1 MNAEIESGLL
11 AGEVGMA
18 EQWELAR
25 AVDKLSMRI
34 VQGCDAPTPVQVR
47 RACGALN
54 AARQFELCRVLA
66 QAYHEPAAPDPAIVK
81 HLVQAQ
87 INLSMLDAAQ
97 ATLDAHRDW
106 SFIPAGATKDH
117 ELLELAGLQARLLKD
132 RFVLSQDRDDLVQAY
147 LAYRETFDTHHSKP
161 SWHGVNAVALG
172 ARAERDGVQLDGESS
187 GKLAA
192 RLHKELCRKEDNDPW
207 RLATLSELSL
217 ALGKCDQAELWLYR
231 LLHAPKCTPFIL
243 QSYERQLRTIWE
255 GHVGAGGCASR
266 LLTILTQYQIRNL
279 STMSIAPDSA
289 RELRGTDLEKVFS
302 DVGSFS
308 VEMVRRM
315 LAACESIGC
324 VSNELGARLGTGF
337 MLRAGDLGNGSDDRV
352 FVTNSHVLSD
362 TVPGAVP
369 LHQALVSFELG
380 PDAEGKPT
388 YYKVSA
394 LLYTSPPGP
403 LGVSDPAGDLLDV
416 TIVRL
421 DAVPAT
427 VPGLRIARALP
438 LVNGKTRAYVIG
450 HPRGSGLQVSVHDS
464 ELLACD
470 EHPKLIH
477 YRTPT
482 DPGSSGSPVFNEAW
496 QVIALHHGG
505 SHTMPRFKPAS
516 GDYPANEGVTLA
528 AIRAALAAHAAAEQA
543 RPLVGEAR

>member
-1 MNAEIESGLL
+1 MKTEIESGLL
-11 AGEVGMA
+11 AGEVGMV

-25 AVDKLSMRI
+25 AVDKLSIRI
-34 VQGCDAPTPVQVR
+34 EQGCDAPNLVQVR
-47 RACGALN
+47 RACKALN
-54 AARQFELCRVLA
+54 GARQYELCRVLA
-66 QAYHEPAAPDPAIVK
+66 EAYLGPSAPDPAVVK

-97 ATLDAHRDW
+97 ATLDAHGDW
-106 SFIPAGATKDH
+106 SFFPAGATKDQ
-117 ELLELAGLQARLLKD
+117 ELLELAGLKARILKD
-132 RFVLSQDRDDLVQAY
+132 RFVLSQDPDDLVRAY
-147 LAYRETFDTHHSKP
+147 GAYRMAFDTHHSKP
-161 SWHGVNAVALG
+161 FWHGVNAVALG
-172 ARAERDGVQLDGESS
+172 ARAEREGVLLDGEPS
-187 GKLAA
+187 GMLAA
-192 RLHKELCRKEDNDPW
+192 RLHKELCSKDGNEPW

-217 ALGKCDQAELWLYR
+217 ALGECDGAELWLYR
-231 LLHAPKCTPFIL
+231 LLHSPKCTPFVL

-255 GHVGAGGCASR
+255 GHVAADGCASR
-266 LLTILTQYQIRNL
+266 LLTILTQYQVSRL

-289 RELRGTDLEKVFS
+289 RELRETDLEKVFS

-315 LAACESIGC
+315 LEACASIGC
-324 VSNELGARLGTGF
+324 VSNALGARLGTGF
-337 MLRAGDLGNGSDDRV
+337 MLRAGDLGHGIDDRV

-369 LHQALVSFELG
+369 LEKALVSFELG
-380 PDAEGKPT
+380 PDAEGKPR

-403 LGVSDPAGDLLDV
+403 LGLSDPAGDLLDV
-416 TIVRL
+416 TIVTL
-421 DAVPAT
+421 EEVPAS
-427 VPGLRIARALP
+427 VPGLRIASALP

-482 DPGSSGSPVFNEAW
+482 DPGSSGSPVFNESW

-505 SHTMPRFKPAS
+505 SHSMPRFRPAS
-516 GDYPANEGVTLA
+516 GDYPANEGITLA
-528 AIRAALAAHAAAEQA
+528 AIQAGLAAHAAAGQ
-543 RPLVGEAR
+543 PVPSPNEAR